1 MTPTTET
8 EHRATPRHRTLKG
21 GTIVFHRGQSA
32 IDCTVRNLS
41 DRGARLQVTSIMG
54 IPERFELVLPGALR
68 KPCQVIW
75 WKTTEIG
82 VNFVEG

>member
-1 MTPTTET
+1 MNSAAEID
-8 EHRATPRHRTLKG
+8 HRAVQRHRTLKG
-21 GTIVFHRGQSA
+21 GMIVFNHGQSS

-54 IPERFELVLPGALR
+54 IPDRFELVLANAPG

-75 WKTTEIG
+75 RKTTEIG
-82 VNFVEG
+82 VNFVDG